1 MERERMTAQEA
12 AARLGVKRAT
22 LYAYV
27 SRGLLESHTLDGK
40 TSTFDPRQI
49 ERLQGRRR
57 GARTSAVDTPVVSAI
72 TRIVGSTISYR
83 GHAVDD
89 LVHQRVPFEAVADL
103 LWTGVLDP
111 SPPAERWSPDHTSLV
126 GLRVMQATFPRDSPI
141 LDRLRAT
148 TAWVSAT
155 DPLRGDLQHRSIVR
169 AARPLLVSLVEAL
182 PRTGTAATAD
192 RALLADRLWPR
203 LTDQRATVKWRH
215 ALNASLVL
223 LADHDLAAST
233 FAARVAASTRAD
245 VYSMVSAG
253 LGPLGG
259 ALHGAASNALHEAF
273 AMAAEIGAAN
283 AAAQLLQRS
292 RDVGGFGH
300 FLYPDGDP
308 RTHTLLALVRDAA
321 GDTRRAAGVDELI
334 ALLRDRLEQEPNI
347 DCALAAMSHLTR
359 MRDDAGEAIFAISRT
374 AGWVAHGLAEL
385 DERPLRFRPVSRW
398 VG

>member
-27 SRGLLESHTLDGK
+27 SRGLLESRTLDGK
-40 TSTFDPRQI
+40 TSTFDPREI
-49 ERLQGRRR
+49 EQLQGRRR
-57 GARTSAVDTPVVSAI
+57 GARTSAVDAPVVSTI
-72 TRIVGSTISYR
+72 THIDGSRISFR

-89 LVHQRVPFEAVADL
+89 LVRDRVPFEAVADL
-103 LWTGVLDP
+103 LWTGLLEP
-111 SPPAERWSPDHTSLV
+111 SLAAERWSVDHASLA
-126 GLRVMQATFPRDSPI
+126 GMRAMQATFPRDSPI

-148 TAWVSAT
+148 TAWVSAA
-155 DPLRGDLQHRSIVR
+155 DMLRGDLQPRSIVR
-169 AARPLLVSLVEAL
+169 AARVLMVSLVEAL
-182 PRTGTAATAD
+182 PRTGAAPGIHAS
-192 RALLADRLWPR
+192 LADRLWPR
-203 LTDQRATVKWRH
+203 LTEHRPTAKWRH
-215 ALNASLVL
+215 ALNSSLVL

-259 ALHGAASNALHEAF
+259 TLHGAASNALYQAF
-273 AMAAEIGAAN
+273 AVAGEVGAAG

-292 RDVGGFGH
+292 SHVGGFGH

-308 RTHTLLALVRDAA
+308 RERTLLALVRDAA
-321 GDTRRAAGVDELI
+321 GDTRRMAGVDELI
-334 ALLRDRLEQEPNI
+334 DLLRDRLEQEPNV
-347 DCALAAMSHLTR
+347 DCALAAMSHLAR